1 MRWLEDGLPRGNS
14 FYFLITYP
22 PNKAKLLYQFV
33 TISVNRWKWRRFQ
46 FTMDCFGMR
55 PNKQLKIH
63 IGSFSLTSV
72 PPRTQAGTEEK
83 QFRGTNHA
91 FNIYWA
97 PTTYKP
103 WAQRKLKIFLLRGR
117 IKFVSGSVQVWQLSA
132 QSWQRQGKTAQ
143 GWERRAG
150 GRRERGFHSASACC
164 TAALPGSRAKTS
176 NKLETPEMLTHEKLT
191 DRETNTSFKM
201 RQFAYS
207 KL

>member
-46 FTMDCFGMR
+46 FTMDCFGMH

-91 FNIYWA
+91 FNIYRA
-97 PTTYKP
+97 PTTCS
-103 WAQRKLKIFLLRGR
+103 LELRENW
-117 IKFVSGSVQVWQLSA
+117 KYFSFEAVLSLCLEVSKSGSSRHRVG
-132 QSWQRQGKTAQ
+132 RDKE
-143 GWERRAG
+143 ERHEAGSRGAAVG
-150 GRRERGFHSASACC
+150 GRGGSPPRAL
-164 TAALPGSRAKTS
+164 AAQLLCRAPV
-176 NKLETPEMLTHEKLT
+176 L
-191 DRETNTSFKM
+191 R
-201 RQFAYS
+201 RQIS
-207 KL
+207 